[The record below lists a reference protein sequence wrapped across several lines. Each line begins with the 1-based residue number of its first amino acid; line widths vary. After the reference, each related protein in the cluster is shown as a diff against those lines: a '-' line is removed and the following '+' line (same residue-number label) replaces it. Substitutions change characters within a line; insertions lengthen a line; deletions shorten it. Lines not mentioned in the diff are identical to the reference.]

1 MSKRKRRQWGMPAIP
16 PGADRLRDAHKTI
29 DPRRTYRITM
39 PDGSTFTTTGA
50 EMIETADAFTATIR
64 PHDDNAVVPRFPSRP
79 DTDKSSGAMGAD
91 VGRAWDNRAGL
102 PGFLRGIDG
111 LSPVRR
117 TDVT

>member
-1 MSKRKRRQWGMPAIP
+1 MPAIP

-50 EMIETADAFTATIR
+50 EMIETADAFTGTIR
-64 PHDDNAVVPRFPSRP
+64 PHDDNAVVPRFLSRP
-79 DTDKSSGAMGAD
+79 DTDKSSGAMWCGMWE
-91 VGRAWDNRAGL
+91 GRGTTGL
-102 PGFLRGIDG
+102 DCPVFSGGIDG